1 MRLSRLWAIV
11 MTCTLLVSGC
21 TAGTQ
26 SQPGGSSTSERP
38 AQPKKIV
45 VVSRE
50 EPVVLHD
57 KAAVSGNGDVVE
69 ELVSAGL
76 VRFEPVG
83 DAHPL
88 LAEAVPSIGN
98 GLVKLA
104 PDGRMET
111 TWRLRDG
118 VKWHDGTPFTTADI
132 LFGLQVAQD
141 RDLPSFGN
149 VAFASIERVHA
160 DDPRTV
166 VVEWKEPYI
175 QFDRLFSWQAALPLP
190 KHVLENAYLNDKAN
204 FANLRYW
211 MSDEF
216 IHAGPFRVRQFSPA
230 ERLLLTANPDYVLG
244 RPKLDELEV
253 RFVPDGNTFIAN
265 VVGGEAQF
273 TMGSST
279 TVGQAK
285 AAVDSWSDGRME
297 VSLFQS
303 GRGIVS
309 QFMNPDPVVQLDL
322 RFRRALAHGFDKV
335 GFNDVINVGML
346 PPPANSMLAIGSPE
360 FPQIKD
366 SIVEYPYDP
375 RRAAQLLEEMGFRRV
390 GDSYQDATGKEL
402 SIAFLESRGGA
413 EEQLV
418 LAALNNW
425 KQIGINGAADIRSG
439 SIDRET
445 RATRPGLTLNS
456 GSFNLAEP
464 RRLFQWFHGSQ
475 SPTSE
480 NRFQGNNRSRY
491 VNAELDALIDRFFK
505 TVPNQER
512 MELMKQI
519 IRHQSDNATVITAYH
534 IVYPALINNRVSGV
548 TARTGF
554 AQAWDSHLWDIRS

>member
-1 MRLSRLWAIV
+1 MRLTGIWPVA
-11 MTCTLLVSGC
+11 MTCALVVAGC
-21 TAGTQ
+21 MPGAQSAG
-26 SQPGGSSTSERP
+26 GGSAGGERP
-38 AQPKKIV
+38 AQPKKMV

-76 VRFEPVG
+76 VRFEPLG

-88 LAEAVPSIGN
+88 LAEAVPSIEN

-104 PDGRMET
+104 ADGRIET
-111 TWRLRDG
+111 TWRLKDG
-118 VKWHDGTPFTTADI
+118 LKWHDGTPLTTADV

-149 VAFASIERVHA
+149 VAFASIERVRA

-175 QFDRLFSWQAALPLP
+175 QFDRMFSWQAALPLP
-190 KHVLENAYLNDKAN
+190 RHVLGDVYLSDKAN

-230 ERLLLTANPDYVLG
+230 ERLVVTANPDYVLG

-253 RFVPDGNTFIAN
+253 RFVPDGNTFVAN

-285 AAVDSWSDGRME
+285 AAVDRWQDGRME
-297 VSLFQS
+297 VSPFQS

-309 QFMNPDPVVQLDL
+309 QFMDPDPAVQLDL
-322 RFRRALAHGFDKV
+322 RFRRALAYGYDKV

-375 RRAAQLLEEMGFRRV
+375 RRAAQLLEEIGYRRV
-390 GDSYQDATGKEL
+390 GEYYQDAAGKEL
-402 SIAFLESRGGA
+402 SISFLEARGGA

-439 SIDRET
+439 SIDREA
-445 RATRPGLTLNS
+445 RAARPGLTLNS

-491 VNAELDALIDRFFK
+491 VNPELDALIDRFFK
-505 TVPNQER
+505 TVPKQER
-512 MELMKQI
+512 IELMKQI
-519 IRHQSDNATVITAYH
+519 IHHQSDNATVITAYH
-534 IVYPALINNRVSGV
+534 IVYPALINNRVTGV
-548 TARTGF
+548 TPRTGF
-554 AQAWDSHLWDIRS
+554 AQAWNSHLWDIHA

>member
-1 MRLSRLWAIV
+1 MSFRRFGPFAIA
-11 MTCTLLVSGC
+11 CAILVVGC
-21 TAGTQ
+21 TPAGQ
-26 SQPGGSSTSERP
+26 SQAGGSSGGER
-38 AQPKKIV
+38 ASQPKKMV

-50 EPVVLHD
+50 EPLVLHD

-76 VRFEPVG
+76 VRFEPLG

-88 LAEAVPSIGN
+88 MAEAVPTLEN
-98 GLVKLA
+98 GLVKLL

-111 TWRLRDG
+111 TWKLKEG
-118 VKWHDGTPFTTADI
+118 IKWHDGTPVTTDDV
-132 LFGLQVAQD
+132 LFGLRVAQD
-141 RDLPSFGN
+141 RELPSFGN
-149 VAFASIERVHA
+149 VAFASIDQVRA
-160 DDPRTV
+160 DDARTITV
-166 VVEWKEPYI
+166 AWKEPYI
-175 QFDRLFSWQAALPLP
+175 QYDRMFSWQAALPLP
-190 KHVLENAYLNDKAN
+190 RHVLENAYLDDKAN
-204 FANLRYW
+204 FGNLRYW
-211 MSDEF
+211 ISDEF
-216 IHAGPFRVRQFSPA
+216 VHAGPFRVRQFVPA
-230 ERLLLTANPDYVLG
+230 ERLLLTANPDYILG

-253 RFVPDGNTFIAN
+253 RFIPDGNTFIAN

-285 AAVDSWSDGRME
+285 AAVDNWPDGRLE
-297 VSLFQS
+297 VSAFQS
-303 GRGIVS
+303 SRGIVP
-309 QFMNPDPVVQLDL
+309 QFMNPDPPVQLDL

-335 GFNDVINVGML
+335 VFNDVINVGLL

-366 SIVEYPYDP
+366 SIVEYPHDP
-375 RRAAQLLEEMGFRRV
+375 RRSAQLLEEIGYRRV
-390 GDSYQDATGKEL
+390 GAYYQDANGQEL
-402 SIAFLESRGGA
+402 SISFLETRGGG

-418 LAALNNW
+418 LSALDGW
-425 KQIGINGAADIRSG
+425 KQIGINGVADIRSG
-439 SIDRET
+439 SIDREV

-456 GSFNLAEP
+456 GSFNLVEP

-475 SPTSE
+475 TPTTE

-505 TVPNQER
+505 TVPAQDR
-512 MELMKQI
+512 IQLMKQI
-519 IRHQSDNATVITAYH
+519 IHHQSDNATIISAYH

-554 AQAWDSHLWDIRS
+554 SQAWNSHLWDIK